1 MTPKFDN
8 FFNTLLEQ
16 IDTQTMFNLLHE
28 YQKRIRHHKIK
39 ITNYEAESQFIDKQ
53 DQLKHKAI
61 AEYRKFINLNKE
73 ELYKNGFGPFIEE
86 FNKELKT
93 LERF

>member
-16 IDTQTMFNLLHE
+16 IDTQTMVNLLRH
-28 YQKRIRHHKIK
+28 YQKRIRHYKIP
-39 ITNYEAESQFIDKQ
+39 NYEAEPQFIDKQ

-61 AEYRKFINLNKE
+61 AEYREFIDLNKE
-73 ELYKNGFGPFIEE
+73 ELYKNGFGPSIEE